1 MTIGYKIT
9 YQYYDND
16 IEEKIPL
23 LTILKITGKNNENRK
38 KNIYDKN
45 NASYRCNEAVVLDT
59 FDIKTLKKNNIS
71 YSGYSNK
78 FVYEIGKT
86 VTEPNYNNDENIV
99 IGRGIHYYLTKERA
113 LMEFLENGHIYGYDF
128 DGSILS
134 DAFKVNGK
142 LHGKIMT
149 YYIGGG
155 PKTVLYAK
163 NGKIDKEFIEYDR
176 NGNIIKHQFYEDC
189 IPI

>member
-1 MTIGYKIT
+1 MVTN
-9 YQYYDND
+9 QYYDND

-38 KNIYDKN
+38 NIYDKN

-59 FDIKTLKKNNIS
+59 FDIKKQYIIFRL
-71 YSGYSNK
+71 

-113 LMEFLENGHIYGYDF
+113 LMEFLENGHIYGYDL

-155 PKTVLYAK
+155 LKTVLY
-163 NGKIDKEFIEYDR
+163 GKIDKEFIEYDLTVSYKIQYQKR
-176 NGNIIKHQFYEDC
+176 
-189 IPI
+189 